1 MIFSADETADVGF
14 DAASQVSD
22 RYSDSDSRFTGNI
35 DWVQIDL
42 GDDSHDHLITAED
55 RLKVAMARQ

>member
-1 MIFSADETADVGF
+1 
-14 DAASQVSD
+14 VSD